1 MKIHAAI
8 AVALF
13 STGAYAAKSQQAK
26 VDVDGVT
33 YRVKVTDKGTLV
45 VNKSLVVVPTPWEL
59 DQRRKAVVMVTG
71 CELENA
77 LLYRGALVG
86 SLKCPDGVTPTIKQP
101 ALATKQLN

>member
-1 MKIHAAI
+1 MK
-8 AVALF
+8 LF
-13 STGAYAAKSQQAK
+13 FGLVLLASATSATAGKSQQAK
-26 VDVDGVT
+26 VDVDGVI

-71 CELENA
+71 CQLENA

-86 SLKCPDGVTPTIKQP
+86 SLKCPEGVPPTVKASSP
-101 ALATKQLN
+101 NMKP